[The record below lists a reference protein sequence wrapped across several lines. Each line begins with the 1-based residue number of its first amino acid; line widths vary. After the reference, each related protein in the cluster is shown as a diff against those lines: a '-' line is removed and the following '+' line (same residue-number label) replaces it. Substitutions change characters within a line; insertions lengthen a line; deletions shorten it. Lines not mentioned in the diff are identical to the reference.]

1 MRRREVIALL
11 GSAAAWPLAARAQ
24 QSDRLRRVGVLMG
37 LAETDPFT
45 MGYVRELRDGLQQLG
60 WTDNRNIQFTYRYAA
75 GDPGRARAF
84 AKELVEM
91 QPDLIVGHTT
101 PVAAALSQATRT
113 VPVVFVSITDPVRDG
128 FVASMARPGG
138 NMTGFTNYEF
148 TMGAK
153 WLEILKEIAPKTARV
168 SLLLNPDT
176 GSYYVEYMRSVEAVA
191 LSSSVQA
198 TLAPVHNSAEIEST
212 ITALAREPGGGLIVL
227 PSAPITANIELII
240 GLAAQHRIPAIYP
253 FRSHA
258 KQGGLVAY
266 GVALN
271 DLFRRAADYVDRILK
286 GQKPADL
293 PVQAPTK
300 YELVVN
306 RKTAETLGIE
316 VPPMLLARADE
327 VIE

>member
-1 MRRREVIALL
+1 MKRRAFISLL
-11 GSAAAWPLAARAQ
+11 GSAAAWPVAARAQ
-24 QSDRLRRVGVLMG
+24 QGERKRKIGVLMG
-37 LAETDPFT
+37 LAETNSFT
-45 MGYVRELRDGLQQLG
+45 IGYVRELREALQQLG
-60 WTDNRNIQFTYRYAA
+60 WIDGQNIQFTYRYAA
-75 GDPGRARAF
+75 GDPSRARVL

-101 PVAAALSQATRT
+101 PVAAALSQATRS
-113 VPVVFVSITDPVRDG
+113 VPVVFVSITDPVRAG
-128 FVASMARPGG
+128 FVASMARPSG

-168 SLLLNPDT
+168 ALLLNPDT
-176 GSYYVEYMRSVEAVA
+176 GSYYAEYMHSVEAVA

-198 TLAPVHNSAEIEST
+198 ALDPVHNSAEIEST
-212 ITALAREPGGGLIVL
+212 IIALAGKSGGGLIIL
-227 PSAPITANIELII
+227 PSAPITANIHLII
-240 GLAAQHRIPAIYP
+240 DLAAQYRIPAIYP
-253 FRSHA
+253 FGSYA

-266 GVALN
+266 GVALD
-271 DLFRRAADYVDRILK
+271 DLFQRAADYVDRILK

-300 YELVVN
+300 YELVIN
-306 RKTAETLGIE
+306 LKTAKALGLNVTPI
-316 VPPMLLARADE
+316 LLAIADE